1 MTERA
6 APVLEARGLVKVFGR
21 VVGLDNVDL
30 TLHSGEILAVIGDN
44 GAGKSTLIKCLS
56 GALEADRG
64 TIHLNGKEVRFR
76 NPQDARDAGIETVYQ
91 QLAVAPALDIAS
103 NLFLAREIRRKGFL
117 GKVLRMIDTGE
128 MKRESTDQ
136 IKSLGITTLQNIGQA
151 VETLS
156 GGQRQAVAVA
166 RAAAFGTQ
174 VVILD
179 EPTAA
184 LGVRE
189 TRQVIK
195 LIRDLRASGKS
206 VILIS
211 HDMPHVFE
219 LADRIHIQRLGAKAG
234 VITPKTHT
242 MEDAV
247 AIMTGARQ
255 VETARS
261 SAGASSDAPSSAAAD
276 GGTRGG

>member
-1 MTERA
+1 MNGSPS
-6 APVLEARGLVKVFGR
+6 PVLEAHGLVKLFGR
-21 VVGLDNVDL
+21 VVGLDAVDL
-30 TLHSGEILAVIGDN
+30 TLYSGEILAVIGDN
-44 GAGKSTLIKCLS
+44 GAGKSTLIKILS
-56 GALEADRG
+56 GVHQHDEGAVRVD
-64 TIHLNGKEVRFR
+64 GKEVRFR

-91 QLAVAPALDIAS
+91 QLAVAPALDIAE
-103 NLFLAREIRRKGFL
+103 NLFLAREIRHKGFL

-128 MKRESTDQ
+128 MKRESAEQ
-136 IKSLGITTLQNIGQA
+136 IKSLGISTLQNITQA

-166 RAAAFGTQ
+166 RAAAFGSK

-189 TRQVIK
+189 TAQVLK
-195 LIRDLRASGKS
+195 LIRDLRASGKAI
-206 VILIS
+206 ILIS

-219 LADRIHIQRLGAKAG
+219 LADRIHIQRLGARAA

-255 VETARS
+255 GQVEADAQYPEREV
-261 SAGASSDAPSSAAAD
+261 ASPEAKN
-276 GGTRGG
+276 

>member
-1 MTERA
+1 MNGT
-6 APVLEARGLVKVFGR
+6 PVLEARGLVKLFGR
-21 VVGLDNVDL
+21 VVGLDAVDM
-30 TLHSGEILAVIGDN
+30 TLYSGEILAVIGDN

-56 GALEADRG
+56 GALIPDRG
-64 TIHLNGKEVRFR
+64 QH
-76 NPQDARDAGIETVYQ
+76 PAGREGG
-91 QLAVAPALDIAS
+91 AVPEPRRTRGTPAS
-103 NLFLAREIRRKGFL
+103 RPSTSSSPSPRRSTSPKTCSSAREIRRKGLL

-128 MKRESTDQ
+128 MKRESTEQ
-136 IKSLGITTLQNIGQA
+136 IKSLGISTLQNIGQA

-166 RAAAFGTQ
+166 RAAAFGSK

-189 TRQVIK
+189 TGQVIK
-195 LIRDLRASGKS
+195 LIRELRDGGKA

-219 LADRIHIQRLGAKAG
+219 LADRIHIQRLGARAA
-234 VITPKTHT
+234 VITPKSHT

-255 VETARS
+255 GQVEADAHYPER
-261 SAGASSDAPSSAAAD
+261 AVASPKPNK
-276 GGTRGG
+276 

>member
-1 MTERA
+1 MTEREGMNGT
-6 APVLEARGLVKVFGR
+6 PVLEARGLVKLFGR
-21 VVGLDNVDL
+21 VVGLDAVDM
-30 TLHSGEILAVIGDN
+30 TLYSGEILAVIGDN

-56 GALEADRG
+56 GATIPDQG
-64 TIHLNGKEVRFR
+64 TILLDGKEVRFR

-91 QLAVAPALDIAS
+91 QLAVAPALDIAE
-103 NLFLAREIRRKGFL
+103 NLFLAREIRHKGFL

-128 MKRESTDQ
+128 MKQESAEQ
-136 IKSLGITTLQNIGQA
+136 IKSLGISTLQNITQA

-166 RAAAFGTQ
+166 RAAAFGSK

-189 TRQVIK
+189 TAQVLK
-195 LIRDLRASGKS
+195 LIRDLRASGKAI
-206 VILIS
+206 ILIS

-219 LADRIHIQRLGAKAG
+219 LADRIHIQRLGARAA

-255 VETARS
+255 GQVEADAQFPEREV
-261 SAGASSDAPSSAAAD
+261 ASPEAKS
-276 GGTRGG
+276 